1 MAIQFDN
8 SLRTGN
14 ELIDTQHQELIARV
28 NKLTE
33 ECKPGTEKTVA
44 AQTLGFLMDYTN
56 EHFSDEE
63 KLQEE
68 HNYPLL
74 NAHKEQHA
82 CFVKAVNELEEMLIE
97 EEGPS
102 EAFVAAVKKNVVDWL
117 LNHIM
122 VWDKQVA
129 QYVIEK

>member
-1 MAIQFDN
+1 MVIQFDN

>member
-14 ELIDTQHQELIARV
+14 GLIDTQHQELIARV